1 MRLTALWV
9 SSKLPRDGSHG
20 YVFAG
25 LRDHLETLNL
35 GGAAVRVEHGDTQIG
50 GVGEAGECCLAGI
63 SARGGE
69 NHDAFARLGR
79 GAAHEL
85 GQHLQ
90 SDVFECARGA
100 PEQLEDIIVPHGDE
114 RRNFFR
120 GEGLSVG
127 CVDAGLDFLGGVVV
141 EQRAEDVG
149 SVFSVGLGDDAS
161 ENRWVCGRARRSRTG
176 RRRAR
181 GRRAPPV

>member
-1 MRLTALWV
+1 MMRSLVW
-9 SSKLPRDGSHG
+9 
-20 YVFAG
+20 
-25 LRDHLETLNL
+25 
-35 GGAAVRVEHGDTQIG
+35 
-50 GVGEAGECCLAGI
+50 
-63 SARGGE
+63 
-69 NHDAFARLGR
+69 DAARLMSWGSICK
-79 GAAHEL
+79 AI
-85 GQHLQ
+85 
-90 SDVFECARGA
+90 FECACGA

-161 ENRWVCGRARRSRTG
+161 EIDGCARRRLLSHVQPPSG
-176 RRRAR
+176 AR
-181 GRRAPPV
+181 PSSTARLAEHSIALERVL